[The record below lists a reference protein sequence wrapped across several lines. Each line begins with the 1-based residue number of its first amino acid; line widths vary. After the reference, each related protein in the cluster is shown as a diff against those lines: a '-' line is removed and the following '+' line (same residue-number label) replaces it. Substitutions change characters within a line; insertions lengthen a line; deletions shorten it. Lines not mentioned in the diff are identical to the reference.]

1 MSKKNKSN
9 VIDFK
14 KAARKKFNEE
24 NEIVFTIE
32 GEDYQLGEMV
42 HQAHND
48 NGMEFVFKLE
58 EFDNDEPDET
68 IHWSGFI
75 KKAIGW
81 RNEREVCLV

>member
-1 MSKKNKSN
+1 MSKKKSN
-9 VIDFK
+9 IIDFK
-14 KAARKKFNEE
+14 KAAAKKFNDE

-58 EFDNDEPDET
+58 EFDDDSDET
-68 IHWSGFI
+68 IH
-75 KKAIGW
+75 
-81 RNEREVCLV
+81 

>member
-14 KAARKKFNEE
+14 KAAAKKFNEE
-24 NEIVFTIE
+24 KEIVFTIE
-32 GEDYQLGEMV
+32 GEEYQLGEMV

>member
-1 MSKKNKSN
+1 MAKKKSN

-14 KAARKKFNEE
+14 KAAAKKFNEE

-32 GEDYQLGEMV
+32 GEGYQLGEMV

-58 EFDNDEPDET
+58 EFDDDSDET
-68 IHWSGFI
+68 IH
-75 KKAIGW
+75 
-81 RNEREVCLV
+81 

>member
-1 MSKKNKSN
+1 MAKKKSN

-14 KAARKKFNEE
+14 KAAAKKFNEE
-24 NEIVFTIE
+24 NEIVFNIE

-58 EFDNDEPDET
+58 EFDDDSDET
-68 IHWSGFI
+68 IH
-75 KKAIGW
+75 
-81 RNEREVCLV
+81 

>member
-1 MSKKNKSN
+1 MAKKKSN

-14 KAARKKFNEE
+14 KAAAKKFNEE
-24 NEIVFTIE
+24 NEIVFSIE

-58 EFDNDEPDET
+58 EFDDDSDET
-68 IHWSGFI
+68 IH
-75 KKAIGW
+75 
-81 RNEREVCLV
+81 